1 MEAQDQPIPLVS
13 AAPPQKGE
21 APAQKGEA
29 PAQKGEAPSQKGE
42 APAQK
47 GEAPSQKGEAPSKAK
62 EIVKEIKEKITP
74 AGLSS
79 LQKALIA
86 GGMTIPAVLALTQ
99 VLKGSQESE
108 EDDDEA

>member
-1 MEAQDQPIPLVS
+1 MEA
-13 AAPPQKGE
+13 PPAKGE

-29 PAQKGEAPSQKGE
+29 PLAKGEAPPLTAGT
-42 APAQK
+42 P
-47 GEAPSQKGEAPSKAK
+47 PPAK

-86 GGMTIPAVLALTQ
+86 GGMTVPAVLALTQ
-99 VLKGSQESE
+99 VLKGSEESE
-108 EDDDEA
+108 EGSDEA

>member
-1 MEAQDQPIPLVS
+1 MEAPP
-13 AAPPQKGE
+13 AKGEAPPAKGE

-29 PAQKGEAPSQKGE
+29 PLAKGEAPPLTAGTPPLT
-42 APAQK
+42 AGTPPLTA
-47 GEAPSQKGEAPSKAK
+47 GTPPPAK

-86 GGMTIPAVLALTQ
+86 GGMTVPAVLALTQ
-99 VLKGSQESE
+99 VLKGSEESE
-108 EDDDEA
+108 EGSDEA